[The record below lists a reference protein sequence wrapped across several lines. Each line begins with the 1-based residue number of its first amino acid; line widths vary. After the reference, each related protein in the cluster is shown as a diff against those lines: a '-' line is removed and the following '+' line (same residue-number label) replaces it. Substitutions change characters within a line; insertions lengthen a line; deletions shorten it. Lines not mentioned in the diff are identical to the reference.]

1 MNAGFVI
8 LFMVFGMGLVMG
20 VAGMIHDL
28 YSKKH
33 GLVKGA
39 TESQLKE
46 LRALLE
52 SLDDRVARIEENQVL
67 LDPRSVLPDEDE
79 PLLRAVQGAMGR

>member
-52 SLDDRVARIEENQVL
+52 SLDDRVARIEENQAEQL
-67 LDPRSVLPDEDE
+67 LDGYASDRDRLPR
-79 PLLRAVQGAMGR
+79 A

>member
-8 LFMVFGMGLVMG
+8 LFMLFAMGLIMG
-20 VAGMIHDL
+20 VGGMIHDL

-39 TESQLKE
+39 NESQLAEIK
-46 LRALLE
+46 ALLE
-52 SLDDRVARIEENQVL
+52 SLHERVARIEENQAEQL
-67 LDPRSVLPDEDE
+67 LDTYE
-79 PLLRAVQGAMGR
+79 PGRDRITGD

>member
-1 MNAGFVI
+1 MNPGFVI

-20 VAGMIHDL
+20 IAGMIHDL
-28 YSKKH
+28 YAKKH

-46 LRALLE
+46 IRALLE
-52 SLDDRVARIEENQVL
+52 SLDDRVARIEENQAEQL
-67 LDPRSVLPDEDE
+67 LDGYRSDQDRLPR
-79 PLLRAVQGAMGR
+79 A